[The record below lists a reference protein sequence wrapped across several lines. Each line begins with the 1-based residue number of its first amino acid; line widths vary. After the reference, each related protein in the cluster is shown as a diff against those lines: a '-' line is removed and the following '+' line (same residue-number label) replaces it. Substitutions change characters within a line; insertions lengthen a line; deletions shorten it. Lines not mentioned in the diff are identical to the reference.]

1 MTFKTC
7 LIFGVIAM
15 LIMASQNVFSQTTRY
30 SISGFVYEKG
40 SRETLPSVNVYLPEQ
55 RVGTTTNN
63 YGFYSITLP
72 AGNYQVVY
80 SMVGFTVQ
88 AFDIALDKD
97 INLDVFLVSSIE
109 LIGVEIVGDKVPSIS
124 ETPLMSMIDLPV
136 RHIQKIPALMGEKDV
151 LKVIQ
156 LMPGV
161 KRGTEGTSGFYV
173 RGGGADQNLIILD
186 DATVYNAYH
195 LFGFFSLFNGDA
207 IKSVQLTK
215 GGFPARYGGR
225 LSSVLEMTMKD
236 GNQERFSGEAGIGLI
251 SSRLMLEGPIV
262 KDKSSFVISGR
273 RTYIDVLTR
282 PLMPKDEKAGYYFY
296 DLNAKVNYTIDPKN
310 RIYLSAYTGR
320 DKFSFRYGDDY
331 YKENAGMYWQNATA
345 TLRWNHLFN
354 NRLFANASF
363 IYSQYRLNIFVKEE
377 YDTQKYE
384 LSYGSGIRDISL
396 KYDLYYSVHPSHTI
410 RTGIIAT
417 FHHFTPSAVVVRDDY
432 INQFERKVKAIDVVE
447 SGLYI
452 EDDMRLGNRIRANAG
467 MRLSLFVD
475 RNISY
480 IKSEP
485 RLSVSYLLPKQ
496 TVIKASYASMN
507 QYVHLLSST
516 GIGLPT
522 DLWVPSVRNVPP
534 QTSRQTAIGI
544 VKDLKEKNLEVSLE
558 GYYKKSE
565 NTLGYR
571 EGASFLL
578 IDDPTGAEEVSWE
591 SNVTSGQGWAYGAE
605 LLIQRKIGRLT
616 GWIGYT
622 LSWAELQFDEVNF
635 GEKYFARYDR
645 RHDISLVAVY
655 EISDR
660 VVISGTW
667 VYGTGNAMTLPVGEY
682 QAYPHTLGQLGGI
695 YWMEDYDSFYW
706 GDVSDYEGINGFRMA
721 PYHRLD
727 LGVQFIKQ
735 YKKITRTWEVSVYN
749 AYNRQNPF
757 FYYIGYDKANRKVLM
772 QVSIFPI
779 IPSISYSIKF

>member
-1 MTFKTC
+1 MP
-7 LIFGVIAM
+7 G
-15 LIMASQNVFSQTTRY
+15 
-30 SISGFVYEKG
+30 
-40 SRETLPSVNVYLPEQ
+40 VNVYLPDQ
-55 RVGTTTNN
+55 RLGTTTNN

-72 AGNYQVVY
+72 AGVYQVVY

-88 AFDIALDKD
+88 AFDITLDKD
-97 INLDVFLVSSIE
+97 INLDVFLVSTIE
-109 LIGVEIVGDKVPSIS
+109 LAGVEIVGDKVPSIS
-124 ETPLMSMIDLPV
+124 ETPLMSMIELPV
-136 RHIQKIPALMGEKDV
+136 RQIQKIPALMGEKDV

-273 RTYIDVLTR
+273 RTYFDVFAR
-282 PLMPKDEKAGYYFY
+282 PFMPEDERAGYYFY
-296 DLNAKVNYTIDPKN
+296 DLNAKVNYTINPKN

-320 DKFSFRYGDDY
+320 DKFSARYDDY
-331 YKENAGMYWQNATA
+331 YTKNDAGMYWQNATA
-345 TLRWNHLFN
+345 TLRWNHLYN
-354 NRLFANASF
+354 SRLFANASF
-363 IYSQYRLNIFVKEE
+363 IYSQYGLNIYQKEE
-377 YDTQKYE
+377 YDNQRYE
-384 LSYGSGIRDISL
+384 LTYGSGIRDISL
-396 KYDLYYSVHPSHTI
+396 KYDLHYSLHPSHTI
-410 RTGIIAT
+410 RAGVITT
-417 FHHFTPSAVVVRDDY
+417 FHHFTPSAIVLKDDY
-432 INQFERKVKAIDVVE
+432 MNQFENKVKEIDVVE
-447 SGLYI
+447 SGLYF
-452 EDDMRLGNRIRANAG
+452 EDDIRLGTRIRANAG
-467 MRLSLFVD
+467 VRLSHFVD
-475 RNISY
+475 KNTSY
-480 IKSEP
+480 FKPEP
-485 RLSVSYLLPKQ
+485 RVSVSYLLPKQ
-496 TVIKASYASMN
+496 TAIKASFATMN

-522 DLWVPSVRNVPP
+522 DLWVPSTRNVPP
-534 QTSRQTAIGI
+534 QTSRQVALGI
-544 VKDLKEKNLEVSLE
+544 VKDLKEKNLEVSVE
-558 GYYKKSE
+558 GYYKKSD

-578 IDDPTGAEEVSWE
+578 IDDPTGAEEVNWE
-591 SNVTSGQGWAYGAE
+591 TNVTSGQGWAYGAE
-605 LLIQRKIGRLT
+605 LLIQRKTGRLT

-635 GEKYFARYDR
+635 GQRYFARYDR
-645 RHDISLVAVY
+645 RHDISLVGVY
-655 EISDR
+655 EISER
-660 VVISGTW
+660 VVFSGTW

-682 QAYPHTLGQLGGI
+682 QAYPHSLGLYSSQ
-695 YWMEDYDSFYW
+695 YWSDDYGSFYW
-706 GDVSDYEGINGFRMA
+706 GDVSDYEGINAYRMA

-727 LGVQFIKQ
+727 VGFQFIKQ
-735 YKKITRTWEVSVYN
+735 KKKTTRTWEMSVYN
-749 AYNRQNPF
+749 VYNRQNPF
-757 FYYIGYDKANRKVLM
+757 FYYVGYDKADRKVLM

-779 IPSISYSIKF
+779 IPSVSYSIKF